1 MWTLA
6 RWQLRQVNYL
16 NWVMVVCVIGWS
28 LFTSEPISF
37 MHGATM
43 ASAIFVHAALIV
55 LILGSSS
62 TSGAGFIY
70 SQGFSRDQIW
80 WSQALALLMSA
91 AMPCVAF
98 LLTVGTGLRGI
109 IQGAFENP
117 WFPLLGSSELS
128 ELKWML
134 LAYAAVFSTLSYIW
148 IRARQPSKD
157 AAAGWMLAVAQTA
170 FFIYCWTWMRFAPPW
185 LCSVL
190 VGTTLLLIATTTLAL
205 WKFHQSVEVQA

>member
-1 MWTLA
+1 
-6 RWQLRQVNYL
+6 
-16 NWVMVVCVIGWS
+16 
-28 LFTSEPISF
+28 
-37 MHGATM
+37 
-43 ASAIFVHAALIV
+43 
-55 LILGSSS
+55 
-62 TSGAGFIY
+62 
-70 SQGFSRDQIW
+70 
-80 WSQALALLMSA
+80 
-91 AMPCVAF
+91 PCVAF